1 MQPKVNSLGELMK
14 YHLVSYKPQ
23 TNEVIIIMK
32 FVNLRIRTG
41 ESVKTMALNVDAIQS
56 VEQLRTAFPH
66 ELDAQQLSAPHAV
79 MAYDSYKGQSI
90 CNVRYPHSN
99 IVEYI
104 PVDED
109 CQAVYLITLKN
120 GDVYICQDGD
130 MPVAFAELL
139 GF

>member
-1 MQPKVNSLGELMK
+1 
-14 YHLVSYKPQ
+14 
-23 TNEVIIIMK
+23 MK
-32 FVNLRIRTG
+32 FAKLRVRSKD
-41 ESVKTMALNVDAIQS
+41 SVKTMALSIDAIQS
-56 VEQLRTAFPH
+56 VEQLNPVFPH
-66 ELDAQQLSAPHAV
+66 ELTEQQSTHRAV

-90 CNVRYPHSN
+90 CNVRYPHSD
-99 IVEYI
+99 IAEYI
-104 PVDED
+104 TVAED

>member
-1 MQPKVNSLGELMK
+1 
-14 YHLVSYKPQ
+14 
-23 TNEVIIIMK
+23 MK

-56 VEQLRTAFPH
+56 VEQLNPVFPH
-66 ELDAQQLSAPHAV
+66 ELTEQQQSAHAHRAV
-79 MAYDSYKGQSI
+79 MAYDSYGQSI
-90 CNVRYPHSN
+90 CKVRYPHST
-99 IVEYI
+99 ILEYI

-130 MPVAFAELL
+130 MPVSFVELL

>member
-1 MQPKVNSLGELMK
+1 MK

-41 ESVKTMALNVDAIQS
+41 ESVKTMALNIDAIQS
-56 VEQLRTAFPH
+56 VEQLIPAFPH

-79 MAYDSYKGQSI
+79 MAYDTHKGQSI
-90 CNVRYPHSN
+90 CNVRTHNSHTN

-104 PVDED
+104 TVDED

>member
-1 MQPKVNSLGELMK
+1 
-14 YHLVSYKPQ
+14 
-23 TNEVIIIMK
+23 MK

-66 ELDAQQLSAPHAV
+66 ELTEQQSAHRAV
-79 MAYDSYKGQSI
+79 MAYDSYGQSI
-90 CNVRYPHSN
+90 CKVRYPHST
-99 IVEYI
+99 ILEYI

-109 CQAVYLITLKN
+109 CQAVYLITLKT
-120 GDVYICQDGD
+120 GDVHICLDGD
-130 MPVAFAELL
+130 MPVSFAELL

>member
-1 MQPKVNSLGELMK
+1 
-14 YHLVSYKPQ
+14 
-23 TNEVIIIMK
+23 MK

-66 ELDAQQLSAPHAV
+66 ELTEQQQSTHRAV
-79 MAYDSYKGQSI
+79 MAYDSYKGQYI
-90 CNVRYPHSN
+90 CNVRYPHLYMN
-99 IVEYI
+99 I

-109 CQAVYLITLKN
+109 CQAVYLITLSN
-120 GDVYICQDGD
+120 GDVHFCQDGD

>member
-1 MQPKVNSLGELMK
+1 
-14 YHLVSYKPQ
+14 
-23 TNEVIIIMK
+23 MK

-79 MAYDSYKGQSI
+79 MAYDTHKGQYI
-90 CNVRYPHSN
+90 CNVRTHNSCAN

-104 PVDED
+104 PAAED
-109 CQAVYLITLKN
+109 CQNVYLITLTN
-120 GDVYICQDGD
+120 SNVYICLDGD

>member
-1 MQPKVNSLGELMK
+1 
-14 YHLVSYKPQ
+14 
-23 TNEVIIIMK
+23 MK

-41 ESVKTMALNVDAIQS
+41 DSVKTIALNVDAIQS
-56 VEQLRTAFPH
+56 VEQLNPVFPH
-66 ELDAQQLSAPHAV
+66 ELTEQQQSEHRAITS
-79 MAYDSYKGQSI
+79 YDVYKGQSI
-90 CNVRYPHSN
+90 CNVRTHNSHTN

>member
-1 MQPKVNSLGELMK
+1 
-14 YHLVSYKPQ
+14 
-23 TNEVIIIMK
+23 MK

-79 MAYDSYKGQSI
+79 MAYDSYKGQYI
-90 CNVRYPHSN
+90 CKVRYPHLHMN
-99 IVEYI
+99 ITVA
-104 PVDED
+104 ED
-109 CQAVYLITLKN
+109 CQAVYVITLTS

-130 MPVAFAELL
+130 MPVSFVELL

>member
-1 MQPKVNSLGELMK
+1 MK

-23 TNEVIIIMK
+23 PQTEEVIVMK
-32 FVNLRIRTG
+32 FVNLHVRTE
-41 ESVKTMALNVDAIQS
+41 ESVKTMALNIDAIQS
-56 VEQLRTAFPH
+56 VEQLIPTFPH
-66 ELDAQQLSAPHAV
+66 ELTEQQQSTHRAITS
-79 MAYDSYKGQSI
+79 YDVYKGQSI
-90 CNVRYPHSN
+90 CKVRYPHST

-109 CQAVYLITLKN
+109 CQAVYLITLTS

-130 MPVAFAELL
+130 MPVSFVESL